1 MKSKLSWV
9 YLKDLS
15 LQNILQEYGHQYD
28 LSRSEKEKI
37 NEQAVT
43 MCIDGQPLDMIQN
56 LLDIAVGDLGFS
68 PRDIVQTAVNKIIR
82 YLR

>member
-1 MKSKLSWV
+1 M

-37 NEQAVT
+37 NKQAVT
-43 MCIDGQPLDMIQN
+43 MCIDGQPLAMIQN
-56 LLDIAVGDLGFS
+56 LLDVAVGDLRLT
-68 PRDIVQTAVNKIIR
+68 PRDIVHTAVNKIVR
-82 YLR
+82 NLR